1 MINQVS
7 IEDIINNSGKSGSIE
22 RLKCIASLNLG
33 QRSVSAQRCIDK
45 RDRRKELMQDYNM
58 PKDIVRIVI
67 DREFNS
73 NC

>member
-7 IEDIINNSGKSGSIE
+7 IEDIINNSGKSGSVE

-45 RDRRKELMQDYNM
+45 RAIRKELMQDYNM